1 MRINPEEITSVLKK
15 EIETYS
21 GEFQVEEEG
30 TILEVGDGIARIYGL
45 TNCMA
50 GEMSNG
56 SAGVAFTLEE
66 SSIGAVILGEYDDL
80 SEGDS
85 VKRTGSVLQVPVGE
99 ELIGRVVDP
108 LGNPLDGKGPL
119 KTEKFLAVE
128 SDAPGIA
135 DRQSVKEPLQTGIE
149 WTAQA
154 SGRVEQSLSGGW
166 DALPEPVQ
174 RLWLLNC
181 ILSIQYDEPGWIS
194 ALEIP
199 FEAGIT
205 KVDGQQVPVNLLGP
219 DPARPDEMD
228 MAVGYRLWRETSSS
242 MEKAQ
247 AQEACSAMASL
258 RRPLDDCTARRV
270 LPRWC

>member
-50 GEMSNG
+50 GEMLEFSNG
-56 SAGVAFTLEE
+56 SAGVAFNLEE
-66 SSIGAVILGEYDDL
+66 SSIGAVILGQYDDL
-80 SEGDS
+80 REGAT

-119 KTEKFLAVE
+119 NTDKFRAVE

-135 DRQSVKEPLQTGIE
+135 DRQ
-149 WTAQA
+149 
-154 SGRVEQSLSGGW
+154 
-166 DALPEPVQ
+166 
-174 RLWLLNC
+174 
-181 ILSIQYDEPGWIS
+181 
-194 ALEIP
+194 
-199 FEAGIT
+199 
-205 KVDGQQVPVNLLGP
+205 
-219 DPARPDEMD
+219 
-228 MAVGYRLWRETSSS
+228 
-242 MEKAQ
+242 
-247 AQEACSAMASL
+247 
-258 RRPLDDCTARRV
+258 
-270 LPRWC
+270 